1 MNERNTLS
9 MPNIQPAAQ
18 DTPLIM
24 PVAKEISAIS
34 FEGGN
39 VSLTG
44 YALPQKTPAH
54 LTAAL
59 RAAPHLAACANYADT
74 APEKPLR
81 LIFCAEHLPTAIQA
95 AACLSACHGADEE
108 KSGQKDDV
116 WDDLDAYLGLGE
128 NENEKDLSDLLVL
141 ADAAMLNPACAD
153 AESPLHIQ
161 LLMQKQAVLRNVW
174 QQANALL
181 LYSDD
186 ELPSQALLDFLA
198 AAPQKSLF
206 LAVRKRQFNRALLN
220 QLCFEQGFRVCRLG
234 TPSRSYQ
241 ERVFRAV
248 AAQEKVCLA
257 PEVDLCSVLTRL
269 ERQRGALYS
278 DADFALLLR
287 RAVEEH
293 GRLRPLTTEYLLAHD
308 EISMEDTALQRLE
321 KLIGLR
327 EVKDALRRIIA
338 ITDLENRRAGAELP
352 TPPRCRNLV
361 FSGESGTCKSV
372 TARLLAQALQEC
384 GASSGAFVEAGRE
397 QLIGRYMGATSPMV
411 AKLFERARGGV
422 LFIDEA
428 GALISHG
435 GEDYYA
441 EEAVNALVRH
451 MELCPE
457 TTVIFATYPDEADT
471 LLGQNPGLSSRIAR
485 VISFP
490 SYTDAEL
497 CDIFAYL
504 SQENGYRLP
513 DGWRDPVADFAQKLR
528 AQQRDRFGNGRE
540 MRRLLTEAI
549 GELAL
554 RVKSGEKRLD
564 TLSTDDLAAAARELL
579 SETRRTEASIGF

>member
-24 PVAKEISAIS
+24 PVAKETSAIS

-39 VSLTG
+39 VSLTS

-234 TPSRSYQ
+234 I
-241 ERVFRAV
+241 
-248 AAQEKVCLA
+248 
-257 PEVDLCSVLTRL
+257 
-269 ERQRGALYS
+269 
-278 DADFALLLR
+278 LLR
-287 RAVEEH
+287 SPRPQ
-293 GRLRPLTTEYLLAHD
+293 LRCKHRIKD
-308 EISMEDTALQRLE
+308 RSMQ
-321 KLIGLR
+321 IC
-327 EVKDALRRIIA
+327 
-338 ITDLENRRAGAELP
+338 RAGVSRRFL
-352 TPPRCRNLV
+352 TDSLKNIR
-361 FSGESGTCKSV
+361 T
-372 TARLLAQALQEC
+372 
-384 GASSGAFVEAGRE
+384 ASSG
-397 QLIGRYMGATSPMV
+397 PM
-411 AKLFERARGGV
+411 
-422 LFIDEA
+422 
-428 GALISHG
+428 
-435 GEDYYA
+435 
-441 EEAVNALVRH
+441 H
-451 MELCPE
+451 M
-457 TTVIFATYPDEADT
+457 TAYPFT
-471 LLGQNPGLSSRIAR
+471 
-485 VISFP
+485 
-490 SYTDAEL
+490 
-497 CDIFAYL
+497 
-504 SQENGYRLP
+504 
-513 DGWRDPVADFAQKLR
+513 
-528 AQQRDRFGNGRE
+528 
-540 MRRLLTEAI
+540 
-549 GELAL
+549 
-554 RVKSGEKRLD
+554 
-564 TLSTDDLAAAARELL
+564 
-579 SETRRTEASIGF
+579 

>member
-24 PVAKEISAIS
+24 PVAKETSAIS

-352 TPPRCRNLV
+352 TPPR
-361 FSGESGTCKSV
+361 
-372 TARLLAQALQEC
+372 
-384 GASSGAFVEAGRE
+384 
-397 QLIGRYMGATSPMV
+397 
-411 AKLFERARGGV
+411 
-422 LFIDEA
+422 
-428 GALISHG
+428 
-435 GEDYYA
+435 
-441 EEAVNALVRH
+441 
-451 MELCPE
+451 
-457 TTVIFATYPDEADT
+457 
-471 LLGQNPGLSSRIAR
+471 
-485 VISFP
+485 
-490 SYTDAEL
+490 
-497 CDIFAYL
+497 
-504 SQENGYRLP
+504 
-513 DGWRDPVADFAQKLR
+513 
-528 AQQRDRFGNGRE
+528 
-540 MRRLLTEAI
+540 
-549 GELAL
+549 
-554 RVKSGEKRLD
+554 
-564 TLSTDDLAAAARELL
+564 
-579 SETRRTEASIGF
+579 